1 MRRGRAKNINDWQ
14 TANKAMMDDDHRGS
28 KEGGCW
34 RDHTNPR
41 SGKGEEVSGV
51 SVKRQNVYWLTA
63 IGHYALFFHIV
74 VPILVMC
81 VVGSI
86 VVDRKAFEFC
96 ALQRRLFFSLG
107 YFEDAIANSFKM
119 SY

>member
-41 SGKGEEVSGV
+41 SGKGEESEEVCLSKG
-51 SVKRQNVYWLTA
+51 KMF
-63 IGHYALFFHIV
+63 IG
-74 VPILVMC
+74 
-81 VVGSI
+81 
-86 VVDRKAFEFC
+86 
-96 ALQRRLFFSLG
+96 
-107 YFEDAIANSFKM
+107 
-119 SY
+119 